1 MLCTKKTSLKLNIF
15 DSKLNWYIL
24 LKENQIRIG
33 EKMKKNLPKIIA
45 VLCIGLL
52 LSIGFV
58 SNYWLTS
65 ANEKDEKAVMEVLML
80 EAKSIETNDMET
92 LNKIWSHDESVLIF
106 ESGGMDK
113 GWKNYRDH
121 HLAPELKAFKNTTFT
136 VSDANVKV
144 DNKTAWATYKYTLS
158 ADYKEKKVESNGLGT
173 MVFEKQK
180 NGKWLIVHSHTSAS
194 RKKSE

>member
-1 MLCTKKTSLKLNIF
+1 MNKKH
-15 DSKLNWYIL
+15 
-24 LKENQIRIG
+24 
-33 EKMKKNLPKIIA
+33 LPKMITIVCA
-45 VLCIGLL
+45 GLL
-52 LSIGFV
+52 LSIAFG
-58 SNYWLTS
+58 SNYPLTS
-65 ANEKDEKAVMEVLML
+65 ANQRDKDAVMDVLML
-80 EAKSIETNDMET
+80 EAKSIETNDMKT

-113 GWKNYRDH
+113 GWKEYRDH
-121 HLAPELKAFKNTTFT
+121 HLAPELKAFKKTKFT

-144 DNKTAWATYKYTLS
+144 DNNTAWATYKYALS

-180 NGKWLIVHSHTSAS
+180 NGEWLIVHSHTSAG